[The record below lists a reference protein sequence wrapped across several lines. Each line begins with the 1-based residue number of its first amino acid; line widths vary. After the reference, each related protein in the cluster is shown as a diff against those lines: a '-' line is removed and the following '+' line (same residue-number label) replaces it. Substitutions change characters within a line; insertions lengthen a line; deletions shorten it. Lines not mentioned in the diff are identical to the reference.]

1 MSEREKREL
10 EKFPSFSLEALLDSS
25 YFSQIGLWFS
35 DTFTGR
41 DAWIA
46 AGQELESLYGWS
58 DVVIYGDL
66 SAGDAIPPLDSTA
79 TPAPSPETTPV
90 PEAENQEETT
100 APTATPQPTPEPY
113 VWGGENLED
122 EELVTLGAVIQI
134 GDSAYTFTGFSQ
146 YYSDAYA
153 ANITKAAD
161 LLEGKCRVFNLL
173 VLHGTTLMLPR
184 EYREEIGCAPEEDI
198 LDYVNSKLGDNV
210 YAVDTY
216 DPLLWHND
224 EYIYFRT
231 DHHWT
236 ALGAWYAYE
245 EWAKMA
251 GFEPVGLE
259 PTRRWCWNPSMGACT
274 TRQTRAILCWRTQCT
289 PMSRRGTCICTWRP
303 ITGTPSPTGGLSRMW
318 SPGSSEGTS
327 ICASWRETI
336 PCAPL

>member
-1 MSEREKREL
+1 MDDYPEKNPPVSRAVLRRERERRRRTALRRSAPFFVTLGLVTVLAWLLPLRPSVSEREKREL

-66 SAGDAIPPLDSTA
+66 SAGEPLSPLWTARPPPRLRRK
-79 TPAPSPETTPV
+79 PPPCRKP
-90 PEAENQEETT
+90 ENQEETT

-113 VWGGENLED
+113 VWGGE
-122 EELVTLGAVIQI
+122 TWRMRSWSPMGAVHQI

-184 EYREEIGCAPEEDI
+184 EYREEIGCAPRGGYI
-198 LDYVNSKLGDNV
+198 RLCKL
-210 YAVDTY
+210 
-216 DPLLWHND
+216 
-224 EYIYFRT
+224 
-231 DHHWT
+231 
-236 ALGAWYAYE
+236 
-245 EWAKMA
+245 KA
-251 GFEPVGLE
+251 GG
-259 PTRRWCWNPSMGACT
+259 
-274 TRQTRAILCWRTQCT
+274 
-289 PMSRRGTCICTWRP
+289 
-303 ITGTPSPTGGLSRMW
+303 
-318 SPGSSEGTS
+318 
-327 ICASWRETI
+327 
-336 PCAPL
+336 